1 MLLLAMQLVVGKKI
15 TFSVIK
21 TSIKVAVH
29 VTMIMTT
36 ENNRSHYFQLAPCC
50 NKVMSSI
57 RATVIL
63 AL

>member
-36 ENNRSHYFQLAPCC
+36 GNNRSHSFHSNLA
-50 NKVMSSI
+50 
-57 RATVIL
+57 ATRS
-63 AL
+63 